1 MINAGSRVINIG
13 IIYICIIDIPSFTYI
28 GLFSFVIP
36 NSGIDEKNII
46 GFIGQGSGGSMS
58 MSGALELIQSFNN
71 PEIIDAPDSSLQ
83 EGKLH
88 SRWKLLTVLRD
99 FLQLPK
105 LFIEMEDK
113 LFSSTFKV
121 II

>member
-1 MINAGSRVINIG
+1 MSIG
-13 IIYICIIDIPSFTYI
+13 
-28 GLFSFVIP
+28 
-36 NSGIDEKNII
+36 
-46 GFIGQGSGGSMS
+46 
-58 MSGALELIQSFNN
+58 GALELIQSFNN
-71 PEIIDAPDSSLQ
+71 PEIIYAPESSLQ

-88 SRWKLLTVLRD
+88 SRWKPLTILRD
-99 FLQLPK
+99 FIQLPK